1 MKICVLSDLHGI
13 LPNIEEDSEITLI
26 CGDIVPLKIQRN
38 IPQSKKWLE
47 TDFLYWVNKLPT
59 EKVYFIGGNHDFIF
73 DGHFSK
79 TDALILNRIA
89 NGKLCYLDGFTTIDH
104 LSNDGFT
111 YHIFG
116 TPYCHIFGNW
126 AFMREDDMLK
136 KLYDHIPTECDI
148 LFSHD
153 AADMNGLGIV
163 PPNAWHPTESVNA
176 GNSILTEAIK
186 EKKPRYYFCG
196 HIHEGNHEV
205 SEFEGTICAN
215 VSILDDKYENTFSPL
230 FLEITK

>member
-1 MKICVLSDLHGI
+1 MAAAMTISKEKRQAKTVS
-13 LPNIEEDSEITLI
+13 TLI
-26 CGDIVPLKIQRN
+26 YIFLVLLRGLLLAAEKLISALG
-38 IPQSKKWLE
+38 W
-47 TDFLYWVNKLPT
+47 TDT
-59 EKVYFIGGNHDFIF
+59 AREKVYFIGGNHDFIF

-104 LSNDGFT
+104 LSNDGFI

-136 KLYDHIPTECDI
+136 KLYNHIPTECDI

-153 AADMNGLGIV
+153 AADMNGLGLQVEI
-163 PPNAWHPTESVNA
+163 
-176 GNSILTEAIK
+176 
-186 EKKPRYYFCG
+186 
-196 HIHEGNHEV
+196 
-205 SEFEGTICAN
+205 
-215 VSILDDKYENTFSPL
+215 PL
-230 FLEITK
+230 RDGPV